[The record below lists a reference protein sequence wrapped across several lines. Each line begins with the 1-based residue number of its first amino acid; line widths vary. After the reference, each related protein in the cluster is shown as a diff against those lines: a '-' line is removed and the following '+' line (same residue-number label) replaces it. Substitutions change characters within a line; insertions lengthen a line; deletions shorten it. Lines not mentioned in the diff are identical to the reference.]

1 MMQRDFMRSAG
12 STRSVNNTIGYSI
25 DTHFSSKQYDFNLD
39 YYKISDDPYMFC
51 AKHFQV
57 LSTYKFSTFVSIGTC
72 AILIWFTF
80 FHFQAQCKKW
90 WEKLTPEQR
99 REKRKQY
106 NLKWRQNQKKNLLGD
121 ASDSSDSKEG
131 DWQQQQQLPASSSSS
146 YGRANE
152 QLLKIPTAPGA
163 LLASSASSSAEYY
176 GKGGNNGNGVPTG
189 PVFNVVSGSVVY
201 PFSYFPFRCQV
212 QQSGTA
218 RGNSA

>member
-1 MMQRDFMRSAG
+1 
-12 STRSVNNTIGYSI
+12 
-25 DTHFSSKQYDFNLD
+25 
-39 YYKISDDPYMFC
+39 
-51 AKHFQV
+51 
-57 LSTYKFSTFVSIGTC
+57 
-72 AILIWFTF
+72 LIYLF